1 MVGLCTI
8 GEEDTPVYLIYHDE
22 FYRGGFDIF
31 SDDCTPE
38 INLFFFIVEE
48 QMTGLIV
55 FYGFRLKR
63 IFVVDNNLF
72 YNEFAGA
79 DPWVVD
85 GSYGDNIP
93 IFLVVE

>member
-1 MVGLCTI
+1 
-8 GEEDTPVYLIYHDE
+8 
-22 FYRGGFDIF
+22 
-31 SDDCTPE
+31 
-38 INLFFFIVEE
+38 
-48 QMTGLIV
+48 MTGLIV